1 MLIYGI
7 CFVEVVYDHTSKCT
21 VGLGWDI
28 RMMYSALIACKIKTK
43 TIVLLFLYKN
53 KAELV
58 PEQSSPLLI
67 L

>member
-1 MLIYGI
+1 MGYKNDVLR
-7 CFVEVVYDHTSKCT
+7 VNSMQDK
-21 VGLGWDI
+21 
-28 RMMYSALIACKIKTK
+28 KKK